1 MQADLALINGN
12 IITINPSRPQAQA
25 VAIKNSRII
34 KVGENAEIESLIKK
48 STKVV
53 DLNRKTVI
61 PGLIDTHIHM
71 AGFGKTLTEI
81 SLRGVQ
87 SIKEMQDKLKERVE
101 KAEEEEWILGRGW
114 DQDRL
119 KEKRYPTRWDLD
131 ELSPNNP
138 VVFTRVCGHVC
149 VVNTR
154 TLEKA
159 GITAETT
166 PPSGG
171 KIDKD
176 SKTGEPTG
184 ILRENAMDLVHRIIS
199 KPSEH
204 QLMKACRLAC
214 QKAVEAGLTS
224 VHWIINSEV
233 EIRTIQKLRAQ
244 KELPLRVYI
253 LIPVELFD
261 HLVGLGLSTSFG
273 DDMVR
278 IGGVKIFA
286 DGSLG
291 ARTAALHKSY
301 IDDSSTRGMM
311 IHSKEKLEEL
321 ILKTHKARLQLAVH
335 AIGDRAIEAVLTDL
349 EKALKIQPRKDHR
362 HRVEHASVLNKKLIK
377 HMKKLGV
384 IASVQPHFVV
394 SDFWV
399 ADRLGPKRARWAY
412 PFKTLIQEGVQIAG
426 GSDCPVEPINPLLGI
441 WAAVSRKSFLE
452 EQISVYEALRMY
464 TIDAAF
470 ASFEEDA
477 KGSIE
482 VGKLADLV
490 VLSHDPRKVPPDKIK
505 DIVVEMTFVEG
516 RMVYENADM
525 LKDRDTPSIL

>member
-53 DLNRKTVI
+53 DLNGKTVV

-81 SLRGVQ
+81 GLRGVQ
-87 SIKEMQDKLKERVE
+87 SIKEMQDKLKKRVE
-101 KAEEEEWILGRGW
+101 KTEEEEWILGRGW

-131 ELSPNNP
+131 KVSPNNP

-149 VVNTR
+149 AVNTR
-154 TLEKA
+154 ALEKA
-159 GITAETT
+159 GITTETT
-166 PPSGG
+166 PPLGG
-171 KIDKD
+171 EIDKNPE
-176 SKTGEPTG
+176 TGEPTG
-184 ILRENAMDLVHRIIS
+184 ILRENAMDLVHDV
-199 KPSEH
+199 KPGISEH

-224 VHWIINSEV
+224 VHWIVNSET
-233 EIRTIQKLRAQ
+233 EIHVIQKLRAQ
-244 KELPLRVYI
+244 KKLPLRVYL
-253 LIPVELFD
+253 LIPVGFLD
-261 HLVGLGLSTSFG
+261 HLIGLGVSTGFG
-273 DDMVR
+273 DHMVR

-291 ARTAALHKSY
+291 ARTAALHATYS
-301 IDDSSTRGMM
+301 DDPSTKGMM
-311 IHSKEKLEEL
+311 LYREEKLEEL
-321 ILKTHKARLQLAVH
+321 IMKAHRAGLQLAIH
-335 AIGDRAIEAVLTDL
+335 AIGDQVVDVVLTAL
-349 EKALKIQPRKDHR
+349 EKTLKEIPREDHR
-362 HRVEHASVLNKKLIK
+362 HRIEHASVLSQRLISR
-377 HMKKLGV
+377 MKKLGV

-399 ADRLGPKRARWAY
+399 ADRLGPKRARWTY
-412 PFKTLIQEGVQIAG
+412 PFKTLIQEGVLTVG

-441 WAAVSRKSFLE
+441 WAAASRESFPE
-452 EQISVYEALRMY
+452 ERISVDNALRMY

-482 VGKLADLV
+482 AGKLADLV
-490 VLSHDPRKVPPDKIK
+490 VLSRDPRRVPPDEIK
-505 DIVVEMTFVEG
+505 DIVVEMTFVGG
-516 RMVYENADM
+516 RMVHGNSGTM
-525 LKDRDTPSIL
+525 

>member
-48 STKVV
+48 STKVF

-81 SLRGVQ
+81 SLRGVR
-87 SIKEMQDKLKERVE
+87 SVKEMQDKLKKRVE
-101 KAEEEEWILGRGW
+101 KTEEEEWILGRGW

-149 VVNTR
+149 VVNSR
-154 TLEKA
+154 ALEKA

-184 ILRENAMDLVHRIIS
+184 ILRENAMDLVHRIIP

-224 VHWIINSEV
+224 VHWIINSEA

-253 LIPVELFD
+253 LIPVELLD
-261 HLVGLGLSTSFG
+261 HLVGLGLSTGFG

-278 IGGVKIFA
+278 IGGVKILA

-291 ARTAALHKSY
+291 ARTAALHASY
-301 IDDSSTRGMM
+301 SDDPSTRGMM
-311 IHSKEKLEEL
+311 LYKEEKLEEL
-321 ILKTHKARLQLAVH
+321 MMKAHRAGLQLAIH
-335 AIGDRAIEAVLTDL
+335 AIGDRAVDVVLTAL
-349 EKALKIQPRKDHR
+349 EKTLKEIPREDHR
-362 HRVEHASVLNKKLIK
+362 HRIEHASVLSKTLIRR
-377 HMKKLGV
+377 MKKLGV

-399 ADRLGPKRARWAY
+399 ADRLGPKRARWTY
-412 PFKTLIQEGVQIAG
+412 PFKTLIQDGVPTVA
-426 GSDCPVEPINPLLGI
+426 GSDCPVEPVRPLLGI
-441 WAAVSRKSFLE
+441 QAAVSRKSFPE
-452 EQISVYEALRMY
+452 EQISVDKALRMY

-470 ASFEEDA
+470 ASFEEYA

-490 VLSHDPRKVPPDKIK
+490 VLSRDPRGVPPDEIK
-505 DIVVEMTFVEG
+505 DTVVEMTFVGG
-516 RMVYENADM
+516 RMVHGNSGTM
-525 LKDRDTPSIL
+525 

>member
-48 STKVV
+48 NTKVI
-53 DLNRKTVI
+53 DLNGKTVI
-61 PGLIDTHIHM
+61 PGLIDTHSHM

-87 SIKEMQDKLKERVE
+87 SIKEMQQKLKKRVE
-101 KAEEEEWILGRGW
+101 KTEEEEWILGRGW

-131 ELSPNNP
+131 KVSPNNP
-138 VVFTRVCGHVC
+138 VVLTRVCGHVC
-149 VVNTR
+149 AVNSR

-166 PPSGG
+166 PPPGG
-171 KIDKD
+171 EIDKD
-176 SKTGEPTG
+176 PKTGEPTG
-184 ILRENAMDLVHRIIS
+184 ILCENAMDLVHNV
-199 KPSEH
+199 KPELSEH

-214 QKAVEAGLTS
+214 WKAVEAGLTS
-224 VHWIINSEV
+224 VHWIISSPA
-233 EIRTIQKLRAQ
+233 EIRVIQKLRA
-244 KELPLRVYI
+244 KGRLPLRVYL
-253 LIPVELFD
+253 LIPVGLLD
-261 HLVGLGLSTSFG
+261 HLIGLGVFTGFG
-273 DDMVR
+273 DEVMR

-291 ARTAALHKSY
+291 ARTAALHASY
-301 IDDSSTRGMM
+301 SDDPSTRGMM
-311 IHSKEKLEEL
+311 LYREEKLEEL
-321 ILKTHKARLQLAVH
+321 IMKAHKAGLQLAIH
-335 AIGDRAIEAVLTDL
+335 AIGDRAVDVVLTAL
-349 EKALKIQPRKDHR
+349 EKTLKEIPREDHR
-362 HRVEHASVLNKKLIK
+362 HRIEHASVLSKTLIRR
-377 HMKKLGV
+377 MKKLGV

-399 ADRLGPKRARWAY
+399 ADRLGPKRARWTY
-412 PFKTLIQEGVQIAG
+412 PFKTLIEEGVPTVG
-426 GSDCPVEPINPLLGI
+426 GSDCPVEPIRPLLGI
-441 WAAVSRKSFLE
+441 QATVLRKSSPE
-452 EQISVYEALRMY
+452 EQISVDEALHMY
-464 TIDAAF
+464 TTDAAF
-470 ASFEEDA
+470 ASFEADA

-490 VLSHDPRKVPPDKIK
+490 VLSRDPRRVPPDEIE
-505 DIVVEMTFVEG
+505 DIVVEMTFVGG
-516 RMVYENADM
+516 RMVHGNGGTM
-525 LKDRDTPSIL
+525 

>member
-1 MQADLALINGN
+1 MQADLVLINGN

-53 DLNRKTVI
+53 DLNGKTVV
-61 PGLIDTHIHM
+61 PGLIDTHIHL
-71 AGFGKTLTEI
+71 AGFGKTLTGI
-81 SLRGVQ
+81 NLRGIQ
-87 SIKEMQDKLKERVE
+87 SIKEMQHKLKKRVQ
-101 KAEEEEWILGRGW
+101 KTEEEEWILGRGW

-131 ELSPNNP
+131 KVSPNNP
-138 VVFTRVCGHVC
+138 VVLTRVCGHLC

-154 TLEKA
+154 TLKKA
-159 GITAETT
+159 GITAETS
-166 PPSGG
+166 PASGG

-176 SKTGEPTG
+176 SKTSEPTG
-184 ILRENAMDLVHRIIS
+184 ILRENAMDLVHRIIPE
-199 KPSEH
+199 PSEH

-224 VHWIINSEV
+224 VHWIINSEA

-244 KELPLRVYI
+244 KKLPLRAYL
-253 LIPVELFD
+253 LIPVGFLE
-261 HLVGLGLSTSFG
+261 HLIGLSLSTGFG

-291 ARTAALHKSY
+291 ARTAALHASY
-301 IDDSSTRGMM
+301 SDDPSTKGMM
-311 IHSKEKLEEL
+311 IYSKEKLEEL
-321 ILKTHKARLQLAVH
+321 IMKAHRAGLQLAVH
-335 AIGDRAIEAVLTDL
+335 AIGDQAIDVVLTAL
-349 EKALKIQPRKDHR
+349 EKTLKKIPRKDHR
-362 HRVEHASVLNKKLIK
+362 HRIEHASVLSEILISR
-377 HMKKLGV
+377 MKKLGV

-394 SDFWV
+394 SDFWI
-399 ADRLGPKRARWAY
+399 ADRLGPKRARWTY
-412 PFKTLIQEGVQIAG
+412 PFKTLIQDGVPTVG
-426 GSDCPVEPINPLLGI
+426 GSDCPVEPVKPLLGI
-441 WAAVSRKSFLE
+441 QAAVSRKSFSE
-452 EQISVYEALRMY
+452 EQISVDKALRMY

-470 ASFEEDA
+470 ASFEENA

-490 VLSHDPRKVPPDKIK
+490 VLSRDPRRVPPDEIK
-505 DIVVEMTFVEG
+505 DIGVERTFVGG
-516 RMVYENADM
+516 RMVHGSSGTM
-525 LKDRDTPSIL
+525 

>member
-1 MQADLALINGN
+1 MQADLALTNGN

-25 VAIKNSRII
+25 VAIENNKII
-34 KVGENAEIESLIKK
+34 KVGKNAEIESLIKK
-48 STKVV
+48 STKVI
-53 DLNRKTVI
+53 DLNGKTVV

-71 AGFGKTLTEI
+71 ASFGKTLAEI
-81 SLRGVQ
+81 NLRGVQ
-87 SIKEMQDKLKERVE
+87 SIKEMQDKLKKRVE
-101 KAEEEEWILGRGW
+101 KTEEEEWILGRGW

-131 ELSPNNP
+131 KVSPNNP
-138 VVFTRVCGHVC
+138 VVLTRVCGHLC
-149 VVNTR
+149 VVNSR
-154 TLEKA
+154 TLGKA
-159 GITAETT
+159 SITAETT
-166 PPSGG
+166 SPSGG

-176 SKTGEPTG
+176 SETGEPTG
-184 ILRENAMDLVHRIIS
+184 ILRENAMDLVHRII
-199 KPSEH
+199 PEPNEH

-224 VHWIINSEV
+224 VHWIINSEA
-233 EIRTIQKLRAQ
+233 ENRTIQKLRAQ
-244 KELPLRVYI
+244 KKLPLRVYI
-253 LIPVELFD
+253 LIPVGFLD
-261 HLVGLGLSTSFG
+261 HLIGLGLSTGLG
-273 DDMVR
+273 DDLVR

-301 IDDSSTRGMM
+301 SDDSSTRGMM

-349 EKALKIQPRKDHR
+349 ENALKIQPRKDHR
-362 HRVEHASVLNKKLIK
+362 HRVEHASVLNKKLIGR
-377 HMKKLGV
+377 MKKLGV

-412 PFKTLIQEGVQIAG
+412 PFKTLIQKGVQIAG

-441 WAAVSRKSFLE
+441 WAAASRESFPE
-452 EQISVYEALRMY
+452 ERISVDEALRMY
-464 TIDAAF
+464 TINAAF

-477 KGSIE
+477 KGSID
-482 VGKLADLV
+482 VGKLADFV
-490 VLSHDPRKVPPDKIK
+490 VLSRDPRSVPPDEIK
-505 DIVVEMTFVEG
+505 DIEVEMTFVGG
-516 RMVYENADM
+516 RMVYV
-525 LKDRDTPSIL
+525 R